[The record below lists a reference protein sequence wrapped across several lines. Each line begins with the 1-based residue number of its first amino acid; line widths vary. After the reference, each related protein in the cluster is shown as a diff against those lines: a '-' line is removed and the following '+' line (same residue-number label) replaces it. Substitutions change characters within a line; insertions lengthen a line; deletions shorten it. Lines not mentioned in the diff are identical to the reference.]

1 LKRFQLASE
10 FFLCDIR
17 VSSIVELLTLFL
29 LPPRS
34 IVHLYMYVDQKSVFT
49 EITLLRGNIFT
60 FGSCFQSTMRPS
72 NLLKT
77 LVVADLLGESDLR
90 RLSFDKLIWDFTLAI
105 SNSNSNG
112 LAEVSFD
119 LFEELVDHPHL
130 RVSSEIDVYQAISD
144 WSVSYTIFGGF
155 VFFD

>member
-1 LKRFQLASE
+1 
-10 FFLCDIR
+10 
-17 VSSIVELLTLFL
+17 
-29 LPPRS
+29 
-34 IVHLYMYVDQKSVFT
+34 
-49 EITLLRGNIFT
+49 
-60 FGSCFQSTMRPS
+60 MRPS

-90 RLSFDKLIWDFTLAI
+90 RLSFDKLIWDFSLAI

-119 LFEELVDHPHL
+119 LFKELVDHPHL

-144 WSVSYTIFGGF
+144 WSVSYTIFLGS

>member
-1 LKRFQLASE
+1 MS
-10 FFLCDIR
+10 
-17 VSSIVELLTLFL
+17 
-29 LPPRS
+29 
-34 IVHLYMYVDQKSVFT
+34 VDQKSLFVFT
-49 EITLLRGNIFT
+49 ENTLLSGNIFS

-90 RLSFDKLIWDFTLAI
+90 RLSFDKLIWDFSLAI

-119 LFEELVDHPHL
+119 LFKELVDHPHL